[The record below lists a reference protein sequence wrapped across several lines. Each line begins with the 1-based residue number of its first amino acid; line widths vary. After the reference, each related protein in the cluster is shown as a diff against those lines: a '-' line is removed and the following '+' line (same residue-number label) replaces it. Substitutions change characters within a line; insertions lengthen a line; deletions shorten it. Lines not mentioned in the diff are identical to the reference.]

1 MGSVPRIGVR
11 EIYVPQVPTW
21 AIDLPLSIPQAPPVT
36 LQIGFPTVE
45 MPGCVEARETQGNN
59 KLIEDDP
66 QGTLTLCTGPGM
78 PSFNPP
84 EFDPS
89 KELVV
94 IPMEN
99 TPNLGAVSGLGNTK
113 SKDKESETDESESN
127 TEGASQVSDLPGL
140 DVNAIKPLDIDL
152 PCPRPGSPPPG
163 AYGKYGTKIV
173 KGYEKNS
180 EGECITLYEDIALL
194 NVINNYT
201 PPPQTILNTT
211 SIAVGATLG
220 VALVGQPLQQYLM
233 KIVKPLAK
241 KVTKTVLKK
250 ILKKPE
256 KILSVRERMT
266 EQRKNRK

>member
-1 MGSVPRIGVR
+1 VGSIPRIGVR

-78 PSFNPP
+78 PYFNPP

-94 IPMEN
+94 IPMDN
-99 TPNLGAVSGLGNTK
+99 QPNLGAVSGLGNNQSTK
-113 SKDKESETDESESN
+113 ENEST
-127 TEGASQVSDLPGL
+127 TEGAAQNPNLPGL
-140 DVNAIKPLDIDL
+140 DSNAIKPPNVNL

-173 KGYEKNS
+173 KGYEENS
-180 EGECITLYEDIALL
+180 AGECITLYEDIALL

-233 KIVKPLAK
+233 KVVKPLAK
-241 KVTKTVLKK
+241 KVTKT
-250 ILKKPE
+250 ILKKLRKKE
-256 KILSVRERMT
+256 KILSVRERMI
-266 EQRKNRK
+266 EQRKSRK

>member
-1 MGSVPRIGVR
+1 MGSIPRIGVR
-11 EIYVPQVPTW
+11 EIYVPDVPTW

-94 IPMEN
+94 IPMDN
-99 TPNLGAVSGLGNTK
+99 TPNIGAVSGLGGNTSEQK
-113 SKDKESETDESESN
+113 NEST
-127 TEGASQVSDLPGL
+127 TEGTNQNFDIPDL
-140 DVNAIKPLDIDL
+140 DVNAIKPIDIDL

>member
-1 MGSVPRIGVR
+1 
-11 EIYVPQVPTW
+11 
-21 AIDLPLSIPQAPPVT
+21 
-36 LQIGFPTVE
+36 
-45 MPGCVEARETQGNN
+45 
-59 KLIEDDP
+59 
-66 QGTLTLCTGPGM
+66 M

-94 IPMEN
+94 IPMDN
-99 TPNLGAVSGLGNTK
+99 SPNIGAVSGLGGNNSEQTN
-113 SKDKESETDESESN
+113 EST
-127 TEGASQVSDLPGL
+127 TEGTSQIADIPDL
-140 DVNAIKPLDIDL
+140 DVNAIKPINIDL

-180 EGECITLYEDIALL
+180 QGECITLYEDIALL

-201 PPPQTILNTT
+201 PPPPTILNTT

-241 KVTKTVLKK
+241 KVTKT
-250 ILKKPE
+250 ILKKFQKKE
-256 KILSVRERMT
+256 KILSLRERMI
-266 EQRKNRK
+266 EQRKARK

>member
-1 MGSVPRIGVR
+1 VGTIPRIGVR
-11 EIYVPQVPTW
+11 EVYVPQVPTW

-45 MPGCVEARETQGNN
+45 MPGCVEARETSGNN

-94 IPMEN
+94 IPMDN
-99 TPNLGAVSGLGNTK
+99 SPNIGAVSGLGGNNSEK
-113 SKDKESETDESESN
+113 KNEST
-127 TEGASQVSDLPGL
+127 TEGAGQVTNIPDL
-140 DVNAIKPLDIDL
+140 DVNAIKPVDIDL

-201 PPPQTILNTT
+201 PPPATILNTT

-233 KIVKPLAK
+233 KVVKPLAK

-256 KILSVRERMT
+256 KILSVRERMA

>member
-1 MGSVPRIGVR
+1 
-11 EIYVPQVPTW
+11 
-21 AIDLPLSIPQAPPVT
+21 
-36 LQIGFPTVE
+36 
-45 MPGCVEARETQGNN
+45 
-59 KLIEDDP
+59 
-66 QGTLTLCTGPGM
+66 M

-113 SKDKESETDESESN
+113 SKDNESETDESESN

-140 DVNAIKPLDIDL
+140 DVNAIKPVDINL

-241 KVTKTVLKK
+241 KVTKIVLKK

-256 KILSVRERMT
+256 KILSVRERMID
-266 EQRKNRK
+266 QRKNRK

>member
-1 MGSVPRIGVR
+1 MGSIPRIGVR

-59 KLIEDDP
+59 KLAEEDP
-66 QGTLTLCTGPGM
+66 QGNLTLCTGPGM
-78 PSFNPP
+78 PYFNPP

-99 TPNLGAVSGLGNTK
+99 QVDLGAVSGLGNNSTNNEQS
-113 SKDKESETDESESN
+113 SKGENQN
-127 TEGASQVSDLPGL
+127 TNIP
-140 DVNAIKPLDIDL
+140 DVNFDGVSPVIPDL

-163 AYGKYGTKIV
+163 AYGKYGTKRV
-173 KGYEKNS
+173 TGYEKSAN
-180 EGECITLYEDIALL
+180 GECITLYEDIALL

-201 PPPQTILNTT
+201 PPPATILNTT

-233 KIVKPLAK
+233 KVVKPLAK
-241 KVTKTVLKK
+241 KVTKIVLKK

-256 KILSVRERMT
+256 KILSVRERMID
-266 EQRKNRK
+266 QRKNRK

>member
-1 MGSVPRIGVR
+1 MGSIPRIGVR

-78 PSFNPP
+78 PYFNPP

-94 IPMEN
+94 IPMDN
-99 TPNLGAVSGLGNTK
+99 QPNLGAVSGLGNNQSTEK
-113 SKDKESETDESESN
+113 NDST
-127 TEGASQVSDLPGL
+127 TEGAAQNPNLPDL
-140 DVNAIKPLDIDL
+140 DSNAIQSPSIKL

-173 KGYEKNS
+173 KGYKEDAA
-180 EGECITLYEDIALL
+180 GECITLYEDIALL

-201 PPPQTILNTT
+201 PPPATILNTT

-233 KIVKPLAK
+233 KVVKPLAK
-241 KVTKTVLKK
+241 KVTKT
-250 ILKKPE
+250 ILKKLRKKE
-256 KILSVRERMT
+256 KILSVRERMI

>member
-1 MGSVPRIGVR
+1 M
-11 EIYVPQVPTW
+11 PTW

-66 QGTLTLCTGPGM
+66 QGTLTLCSGPGM
-78 PSFNPP
+78 PYFNPP

-94 IPMEN
+94 IPMDN
-99 TPNLGAVSGLGNTK
+99 NPNIGAVGALG
-113 SKDKESETDESESN
+113 SN
-127 TEGASQVSDLPGL
+127 TSEKTNESTTEGTSQITNIPDL
-140 DVNAIKPLDIDL
+140 DVNAITPVNIDL

-173 KGYEKNS
+173 KGYKKS
-180 EGECITLYEDIALL
+180 TEGECITLYEDLALL

-241 KVTKTVLKK
+241 KVTKIVLKK

-256 KILSVRERMT
+256 KIRSLQERKT

>member
-1 MGSVPRIGVR
+1 MGSIPRIGVR
-11 EIYVPQVPTW
+11 EIYVPDIPTW

-94 IPMEN
+94 IPMDS
-99 TPNLGAVSGLGNTK
+99 TPNIEAVSGLGGNTSEK
-113 SKDKESETDESESN
+113 QNEST
-127 TEGASQVSDLPGL
+127 TEGANQDFNIPDL
-140 DVNAIKPLDIDL
+140 DVNAIKPINIDL

-256 KILSVRERMT
+256 KILSVRERMV